1 MATVSTQQPKAIAM
15 KKSMSGK
22 IFSSFTRK
30 TKSEAKDVMSVVTP
44 PAEQKTTIEEKTE
57 LLLSTSEATTEDMAK
72 HLASELESAHIVDS
86 IQAEVKQQ
94 KDQKYELECVSRSQ
108 FLHLCL
114 RLALPLSVFANPGRW
129 TDTSLRRRRQS
140 AENMAKEQ
148 QRKLEADARAAES
161 KPVEVIAE
169 SKSVKRPFPA
179 MATFLLVLLPLLGL
193 CLFMNAYKV
202 EEIPAPDVE
211 VPRKALCVA
220 KFCLK
225 LPKN

>member
-94 KDQKYELECVSRSQ
+94 KDQKYELE
-108 FLHLCL
+108 
-114 RLALPLSVFANPGRW
+114 
-129 TDTSLRRRRQS
+129 RRQS

-202 EEIPAPDVE
+202 EEIPAPVVE